1 VMPATHDQPS
11 ELKMAYIGGGSREWA
26 RLSSPLGFRSSEGYN
41 GAVSNTTFTS
51 ATTRTIVRR
60 SRTAS
65 VILLVVLTL
74 LGPAAGARPA
84 SAGPPAPDPRFGIVE
99 AFVNP
104 AAATEAGA
112 GYTRI
117 ILRWDVIQPAGAVD
131 WKPANVPD
139 PLIAEELAAGREVVA
154 VLIGTPAWASTQGG
168 RSAKDV
174 PDLFYWQAFVR
185 RMAQQYQGRIR
196 HWIIWNEPDVW
207 DINHP
212 GATWA
217 GSEADYYQLLKA
229 ACQAIKDVDPAM
241 QVHVAGLTYYWDWE
255 HGRRRYL
262 DRLLDVVAA
271 DPEAAAHDYFFDGV
285 IYHLYFNPN
294 QTADVLAETR
304 QALAKRGITGKEIWI
319 NETNAPP
326 SDDKAEPPWSKP
338 RFRITLGEQAAFV
351 IQEVALAFSSGASRV
366 EFYKLRNT
374 ADHPESIEPFGLL
387 RADNSPRPAFTA
399 YRVAATTLRDFR
411 SAYRQRAG
419 DVTAVTFDR
428 GDLTT
433 TVLWTAAR
441 KPTRVR
447 VRAIAREAT
456 LVDEQGGTRT
466 VKPVNG
472 AYLIDLPAAACS
484 GQPCGIG
491 GAPRLL
497 VEAGAQAGR
506 RALAAPVRPASVP
519 KPAPTPPTS
528 SRP

>member
-1 VMPATHDQPS
+1 M
-11 ELKMAYIGGGSREWA
+11 L
-26 RLSSPLGFRSSEGYN
+26 N
-41 GAVSNTTFTS
+41 
-51 ATTRTIVRR
+51 
-60 SRTAS
+60 RTALHAPANGGIRRTAG
-65 VILLVVLTL
+65 VLLLVFMSLPA
-74 LGPAAGARPA
+74 PAAGAPSA
-84 SAGPPAPDPRFGIVE
+84 SAEPPAPDPRFGIVE

-104 AAATEAGA
+104 AAAAEAGA

-117 ILRWDVIQPAGAVD
+117 ILRWDVIQPAGPVD

-139 PLIAEELAAGREVVA
+139 PIISEELAVGREVVA
-154 VLIGTPAWASTQGG
+154 VLIGTPVWASTQGG

-185 RMAQQYQGRIR
+185 RMAQQYQGRIS

-217 GSEADYYQLLKA
+217 GSEADYYHLLKA
-229 ACQAIKDVDPAM
+229 AYQAVKDVDPTM
-241 QVHVAGLTYYWDWE
+241 QVYAAGMTYYWDWE

-262 DRLLDVVAA
+262 ERLLDVVAA
-271 DPEAAAHDYFFDGV
+271 DPEAAAHGYFFDGV

-294 QTADVLAETR
+294 QTVDVITETK

-326 SDDKAEPPWSKP
+326 SDDKADPPWSKP
-338 RFRITLGEQAAFV
+338 RFRITLQEQAAFV
-351 IQEVALAFSSGASRV
+351 IQEFALAFSSGASRV
-366 EFYKLRNT
+366 EVYKLRNT

-387 RADNSPRPAFTA
+387 RADDSPRPAFAA

-411 SAYRQRAG
+411 SAARQRSG

-441 KPTRVR
+441 KATRVW
-447 VRAIAREAT
+447 VRAIAPQAT
-456 LVDEQGGTRT
+456 LVDEQGRT
-466 VKPVNG
+466 SIVKATGG
-472 AYLIDLPAAACS
+472 AYTIDLPGAVCS
-484 GQPCGIG
+484 GSPCSIG
-491 GAPRLL
+491 GAPRML
-497 VEAGAQAGR
+497 VEAGRANGR
-506 RALAAPVRPASVP
+506 AALGAPAAPALTPTPAGKP
-519 KPAPTPPTS
+519 GGKPTAAPAP
-528 SRP
+528 RR

>member
-1 VMPATHDQPS
+1 M
-11 ELKMAYIGGGSREWA
+11 L
-26 RLSSPLGFRSSEGYN
+26 N
-41 GAVSNTTFTS
+41 GAPRHARVDGKI
-51 ATTRTIVRR
+51 RH
-60 SRTAS
+60 TAG
-65 VILLVVLTL
+65 VILLAIVSFIA
-74 LGPAAGARPA
+74 PAAGVRPA

-99 AFVNP
+99 TYVNP
-104 AAATEAGA
+104 AAAAEAGA

-139 PLIAEELAAGREVVA
+139 PIIAEEIVAGREVVA
-154 VLIGTPAWASTQGG
+154 ILIGTPAWASTQGG
-168 RSAKDV
+168 QSAKDV

-207 DINHP
+207 DISHP

-217 GSEADYYQLLKA
+217 GSEADYYHLLKA
-229 ACQAIKDVDPAM
+229 AYQAVKDVDPKM

-262 DRLLDVVAA
+262 ERLLDVVAA
-271 DPEAAAHDYFFDGV
+271 DPDAAAHGYYFDGV

-294 QTADVLAETR
+294 QTVDVLAETR

-338 RFRITLGEQAAFV
+338 RFRVSLQEQAAFV
-351 IQEVALAFSSGASRV
+351 IQEFALAFSSGASRV
-366 EFYKLRNT
+366 EFYKLRNS

-387 RADNSPRPAFTA
+387 RADDSPRPAFAA
-399 YRVAATTLRDFR
+399 YRVATFYLRDFR
-411 SAYRQRAG
+411 TAYRQRAG
-419 DVTAVTFDR
+419 DVVAVTFDR
-428 GDLTT
+428 GEQTT
-433 TVLWTAAR
+433 TVLWAAGR
-441 KPTRVR
+441 KTTRAR
-447 VRAIAREAT
+447 VRAIAPQAE
-456 LVDEQGGTRT
+456 LVDELGRVRV

-472 AYLIDLPAAACS
+472 AYLIDLPGATCS
-484 GQPCGIG
+484 NQPCMIG

-497 VEAGAQAGR
+497 VEAGRANGR
-506 RALAAPVRPASVP
+506 PALGAPAAPART
-519 KPAPTPPTS
+519 PTPGTGSNAKPGPPPIP
-528 SRP
+528 RG